1 MFVSAYNRSKINMNN
16 NSLLVHKVYKR
27 FYISTVITFLLKTSV
42 SFIGVFFAGNMLGPA
57 ALGTAGLLMPFLFL
71 YIALGALYDIG
82 GVTLCSRY
90 IGESDFDGAKKVVTA
105 AYVSNFI
112 LCFVIAILGFLFID
126 NIMSVLRVPAEM
138 LDEAKVYA
146 GVCLVCGFFCSAVS
160 IGTGFLR
167 FEGMA
172 VAITVATAL
181 SPLCTLGLT
190 YVLIRYAG
198 FGLSAVAVGINSGYV
213 LTGSVMMYMVAVKT
227 KVLGFARIK
236 AAELMRMF
244 TGTVKNGLSA
254 TAANICDIPRTMII
268 NSLIITA
275 YGQLAMSAY
284 SAFLSLVQLTLVVSL
299 GSSLAFVQLAG
310 VMNAERDSASL
321 KQLIKMSLGYGLSV
335 AVIIGAGMIA
345 FSGPIASGFGMDSA
359 ETGAMMHRLLMV
371 LAICNVCEVLHNT
384 IVFLYNTLG
393 RHTAATVLVLCRSI
407 VLPVILLYT
416 LSGILGLTGVW
427 YSLWLC
433 IPLTIGAALAYSFV
447 ISGKNRYLTRIF
459 LIDTE
464 AEQNGTYVSLSI
476 ENTFDD
482 IMDCSRK
489 ISSFC
494 EQNRL
499 DKSQSYLI
507 ALAIEEMLLLIREY
521 NLKNRRG
528 TMNVRILLHQNDIVL
543 RVRSGGDIFNPL
555 AFYRDLKLSGKLTLD
570 GALEHKEFLGLKMVM
585 DAAKNV
591 DYRRTFG
598 VNNLAVTI

>member
-1 MFVSAYNRSKINMNN
+1 MNN
-16 NSLLVHKVYKR
+16 SGSLIGKVYKK
-27 FYISTVITFLLKTSV
+27 FYISTVVTFLLKTSV
-42 SFIGVFFAGNMLGPA
+42 SFIGVFFAGNMLGPV
-57 ALGTAGLLMPFLFL
+57 ALGTAGLLMPFFLL

-90 IGESDFDGAKKVVTA
+90 IGENDFDGAKKVVTV

-112 LCFVIAILGFLFID
+112 LCSVIAVFGFLFMD
-126 NIMSVLRVPAEM
+126 NIMNVLKIPLEM
-138 LDEAKVYA
+138 LDEAKIYA
-146 GVCLVCGFFCSAVS
+146 GICLVGGFFCSSIS

-167 FEGMA
+167 FDGMA
-172 VAITVATAL
+172 AAITAVTAL

-190 YVLIRYAG
+190 YALIRYAG

-213 LTGSVMMYMVAVKT
+213 LTGAVMMYMVAVRT

-254 TAANICDIPRTMII
+254 TASNICDIPRTMVI

-275 YGQLAMSAY
+275 YGQFALSAY

-321 KQLIKMSLGYGLSV
+321 KQLIKTSLGYGLSI
-335 AVIIGAGMIA
+335 AVITGAGLIA
-345 FSGPIASGFGMDSA
+345 FSGPIASGFGMDPVEA
-359 ETGAMMHRLLMV
+359 GTMMRRLLMV
-371 LAICNVCEVLHNT
+371 LTICNVCDVLHNT

-407 VLPVILLYT
+407 VLPVILLYI
-416 LSGILGLTGVW
+416 LSGIWGLIGVW
-427 YSLWLC
+427 HSLWLC
-433 IPLTIGAALAYSFV
+433 IALTIGATVVYSFV
-447 ISGKNRYLTRIF
+447 VSGRNRYLTRVF

-464 AEQNGTYVSLSI
+464 AEQNGTYVSLST

-482 IMDCSRK
+482 IVDCSRK
-489 ISSFC
+489 ISGFC

-499 DKSQSYLI
+499 DKSRSYLI

-521 NLKNRRG
+521 NLKRRVE
-528 TMNVRILLHQNDIVL
+528 TMNVRILLHQNDVIL
-543 RVRSGGDIFNPL
+543 RVRNGGEIFNPL
-555 AFYRDLKLSGKLTLD
+555 AFYRDLKLSEKLTLD
-570 GALEHKEFLGLKMVM
+570 GALERKEFLGLKMVM
-585 DAAKNV
+585 DTAKNV

-598 VNNLAVTI
+598 VNNLTVTI